1 MIGNIL
7 NSSRYAF
14 SVGVMVAFLLL
25 YPVLAYYGPKNG
37 RAEFYPFFNWS
48 LFTNASDV
56 RSEVVLILQQI
67 NGERL
72 AEPAYFYDMKE
83 QFFAA
88 RRGDASFAKLLD
100 DYVRFHAVGQSEEL
114 ERLQA
119 IFFNRY
125 MPEVHSVGYDIA
137 IIEYEPDVRYQTGQI
152 LDIYVLSS
160 VEVAR

>member
-1 MIGNIL
+1 MRTVL

-14 SVGVMVAFLLL
+14 SVAVMVAFLFL

-56 RSEVVLILQQI
+56 RSDVVLMVKQI
-67 NGERL
+67 NGELL

-100 DYVRFHAVGQSEEL
+100 DYVRFHTRGQSEEITRL
-114 ERLQA
+114 EA

-125 MPEVHSVGYDIA
+125 MPEVSSVSYDIA
-137 IIEYEPDVRYQTGQI
+137 IIEYEPDVRYRTGQI
-152 LDIYVLSS
+152 LDIYVLNS